1 MTDIV
6 LDQASI
12 SRFREAKEYLRF
24 CDNEGH
30 VLGYFVPI
38 DPAKPRVIFGVKSPL
53 SADERERRSKE
64 TGGKT
69 LDEFWSE
76 MKQKHPDKFK

>member
-12 SRFREAKEYLRF
+12 SRFHEAKEYLRF

-30 VLGYFVPI
+30 VLGYFIPK
-38 DPAKPRVIFGVKSPL
+38 DPGRPQVVFGVKSPL
-53 SADERERRSKE
+53 STEERERRSKE

-69 LDEFWSE
+69 LEAFWSD
-76 MKQKHPDKFK
+76 MKQKYPDKSK

>member
-1 MTDIV
+1 MTDIF

-24 CDNEGH
+24 CDKEGH
-30 VLGYFVPI
+30 VLGYFIPK
-38 DPAKPRVIFGVKSPL
+38 DPGRPQVIFGVKSPL
-53 SADERERRSKE
+53 SLEERERRSQE
-64 TGGKT
+64 TGGKN
-69 LDEFWSE
+69 LEEFWSD